1 MRGEDQADPKPA
13 VEQNV
18 IETDPV
24 ANMIEQWIKIR
35 EAKGLTREAAL
46 AELTAAASLV
56 SSIAKN

>member
-1 MRGEDQADPKPA
+1 V
-13 VEQNV
+13 VERNIV
-18 IETDPV
+18 ETDPV
-24 ANMIEQWIKIR
+24 AELIEQWIKIR